1 MHYLYGS
8 EYKPLLLDT
17 NCWAGVTLSAFK
29 QAVNEA
35 RPLDNANSQPY
46 SYDFPHTC
54 SHPNRACTK
63 PHICPHHTCSN
74 NKDCRTGSH
83 LYTCSNFNCEECNP
97 SALPLSLITGE
108 ADQLLLHS
116 EMYETADKYD
126 VVGLKD
132 LVIEKFHRACQ
143 HFWDSDMFSVAAHHI
158 FSTTPEH
165 DIGLRDIVSATISA
179 HMGLIKK
186 PEVKALLNEFNGLAL
201 GILEEKIIEHGW

>member
-1 MHYLYGS
+1 
-8 EYKPLLLDT
+8 
-17 NCWAGVTLSAFK
+17 
-29 QAVNEA
+29 
-35 RPLDNANSQPY
+35 
-46 SYDFPHTC
+46 
-54 SHPNRACTK
+54 
-63 PHICPHHTCSN
+63 
-74 NKDCRTGSH
+74 
-83 LYTCSNFNCEECNP
+83 
-97 SALPLSLITGE
+97 
-108 ADQLLLHS
+108 
-116 EMYETADKYD
+116 MYEIADKYD

-186 PEVKALLNEFNGLAL
+186 LEVKALLTEFNGLAL